1 MNCAMHPDT
10 PAIAYC
16 RTCGKPVCQACQR
29 VFDSAVFCPEHSP
42 AAASA
47 PPPTGS
53 AAPGASPY
61 ANPYSAP
68 NAYPAPGVMTSDAGA
83 SPGLAFLLG
92 WIPGVGAIYNGQ
104 YVKGLIHVIV
114 LGVLI
119 SIVSSDSAGGF
130 EPVFGMLIG
139 VWVFYMA
146 FEAYHT
152 ARRRQMGMAVDE
164 FSSIV
169 PLHRDRRSFPAGPIV
184 LIALGL
190 LFLLNNLE
198 ILHFGQIVR
207 YWPLGLIALGAFMLY
222 ERMSGPVRGIVPPA
236 QEAQHE
242 R

>member
-1 MNCAMHPDT
+1 MNCATHPDT

-16 RTCGKPVCQACQR
+16 RTCGKPVCQVCQR
-29 VFDSAVFCPEHSP
+29 VSGSSVFCLEHSP
-42 AAASA
+42 DT
-47 PPPTGS
+47 PPPPSG
-53 AAPGASPY
+53 GAGEGPSPY

-68 NAYPAPGVMTSDAGA
+68 NPYPAPGMMTPDAGA

-164 FSSIV
+164 FSEHRPAASRPPFVSRRTHRADRPRPAV
-169 PLHRDRRSFPAGPIV
+169 PVEQSGNPALRPDHTVLAARIDRPRRFY
-184 LIALGL
+184 ALRA
-190 LFLLNNLE
+190 NE
-198 ILHFGQIVR
+198 R
-207 YWPLGLIALGAFMLY
+207 PGAKY
-222 ERMSGPVRGIVPPA
+222 RAPRPGGST
-236 QEAQHE
+236 
-242 R
+242 